1 MFQVI
6 AVDDEQNALNR
17 FERLISQDSRLKLL
31 STFTKPTEA
40 AEFVKN
46 NQVDIAFLDIEMPG
60 MTGLELA
67 EVLQDYNP
75 YIEIVFVT
83 AYNQYALE
91 AFRAH
96 ATGYLLKPLSR

>member
-46 NQVDIAFLDIEMPG
+46 NQVDIAFLDIEMPEIDG
-60 MTGLELA
+60 ILIKKNLFRMLDSCVIFFVEL
-67 EVLQDYNP
+67 LTLIHLD
-75 YIEIVFVT
+75 
-83 AYNQYALE
+83 
-91 AFRAH
+91 
-96 ATGYLLKPLSR
+96 

>member
-1 MFQVI
+1 MIFRTINSNISEKIIREGSRGMFQVI

-60 MTGLELA
+60 MTGLECPGTA
-67 EVLQDYNP
+67 E
-75 YIEIVFVT
+75 
-83 AYNQYALE
+83 
-91 AFRAH
+91 
-96 ATGYLLKPLSR
+96 